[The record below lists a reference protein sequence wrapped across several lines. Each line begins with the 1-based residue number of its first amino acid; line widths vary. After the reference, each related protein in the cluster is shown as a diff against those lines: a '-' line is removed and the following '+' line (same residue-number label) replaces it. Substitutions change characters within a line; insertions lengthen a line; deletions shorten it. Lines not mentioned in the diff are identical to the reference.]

1 MDSIKKVDFL
11 RSFYRAQGGVSHNEL
26 VREIKEL
33 KNEIH
38 IANDIKAEGDAKP
51 TNATGSPY
59 LQDQPFQ
66 LKNVLFNSPQE
77 TEWKDVPSYEQTR
90 ENALAFR
97 NLKKLNIL

>member
-1 MDSIKKVDFL
+1 MDGIRKIDLL
-11 RSFYRAQGGVSHNEL
+11 RNLYRAQTAYSNNETVSEL
-26 VREIKEL
+26 RQIKSEL
-33 KNEIH
+33 KL
-38 IANDIKAEGDAKP
+38 ANDLTVEESPP

-66 LKNVLFNSPQE
+66 LKNVLYNSPQE
-77 TEWKDVPSYEQTR
+77 TEWRDVPSYEQTR